1 MGCSADND
9 GRREGMPV
17 NEKNSSA
24 LLGVDSVNNAS
35 MNSARQPDGND
46 SRSDNV
52 FGDDTLRSTLLG
64 E

>member
-1 MGCSADND
+1 M
-9 GRREGMPV
+9 

-52 FGDDTLRSTLLG
+52 FRDDTLRSTLLG